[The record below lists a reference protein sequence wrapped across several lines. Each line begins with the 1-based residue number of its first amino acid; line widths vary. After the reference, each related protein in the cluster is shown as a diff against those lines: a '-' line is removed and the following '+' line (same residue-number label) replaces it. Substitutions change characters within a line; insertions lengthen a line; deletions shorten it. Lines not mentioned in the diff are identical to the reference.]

1 MPVQDH
7 KVANSLITMGKLTL
21 SDYWTSGVQL
31 TKPYS
36 LKPYSSCRTS
46 KDGITYGISLDS
58 TTPQV
63 EQATT
68 VNLLK
73 QNC

>member
-1 MPVQDH
+1 ME
-7 KVANSLITMGKLTL
+7 KLTL
-21 SDYWTSGVQL
+21 SGYWTSVCATYYEPYSYG
-31 TKPYS
+31 PYS
-36 LKPYSSCRTS
+36 LCRTS